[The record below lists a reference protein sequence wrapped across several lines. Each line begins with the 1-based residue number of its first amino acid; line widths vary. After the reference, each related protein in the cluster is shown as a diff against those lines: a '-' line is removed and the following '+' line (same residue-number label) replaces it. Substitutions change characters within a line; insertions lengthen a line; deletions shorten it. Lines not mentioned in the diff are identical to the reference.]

1 MRRIQST
8 CLTSHN
14 QHQNFKSKTPL
25 SHPTKNPNQIKD
37 MENGEGERERERD
50 LLHLGYN
57 IATEKGRE
65 RYGHNDGKVDSPV
78 KIQAWFRA
86 LMRHCSSNT
95 DSLLRPGSVFEH
107 RLWCYGASSLEM
119 SIGK

>member
-14 QHQNFKSKTPL
+14 QHQYFKSKTPL
-25 SHPTKNPNQIKD
+25 SHPTKNPNQIRD
-37 MENGEGERERERD
+37 IENGEGERD
-50 LLHLGYN
+50 LMHLVYN
-57 IATEKGRE
+57 IATGKGRE
-65 RYGHNDGKVDSPV
+65 RYGHNDGKVNSLV

-86 LMRHCSSNT
+86 SMRRCSSNT

-107 RLWCYGASSLEM
+107 GLWCHGASSMGM

>member
-14 QHQNFKSKTPL
+14 QHQNFKSKTPFHIQQKTQTR
-25 SHPTKNPNQIKD
+25 SRTWK
-37 MENGEGERERERD
+37 MERERERGRD

-86 LMRHCSSNT
+86 LMRRCSSNT
-95 DSLLRPGSVFEH
+95 DSLLRLGSVFEH
-107 RLWCYGASSLEM
+107 RLWCHGASSLEM